1 MALSEIYSMN
11 YAGVYTADRL
21 NRDGDMPVRHQED
34 AAARVTGQKAGEAE
48 AVQEAADDKQQEAVG
63 SRAPRVSDPARFTFD
78 FQKKNSFNLVGAA
91 SAAEDID
98 IEKAISDMK
107 KDTVLEQ
114 YKYFV
119 NPVNLGMD
127 ADGTVRLKK

>member
-11 YAGVYTADRL
+11 YAGAYTADRL
-21 NRDGDMPVRHQED
+21 NKDGDMPVRHQED
-34 AAARVTGQKAGEAE
+34 AAARVTGQKNSESE
-48 AVQEAADDKQQEAVG
+48 AVQEAADDKQQGAAG
-63 SRAPRVSDPARFTFD
+63 SRAPRVSDPTHFTFD
-78 FQKKNSFNLVGAA
+78 FKKNNSFHLVGAT

-127 ADGTVRLKK
+127 ADGTVRIKK